1 MTLVGYHASHEQIP
15 PAGLLRAVQRAEKAG
30 FQAAMCSD
38 HLAPWG
44 VRQGESGHAWTWLGA
59 ALQATSMPF
68 GVVTAPG
75 QRYHPAVLA
84 QAIATL
90 ESMFPG
96 RFWPALGSG
105 EAMNEHVTG
114 DPWPPKDE
122 RDARLLECVDVTRRL
137 LDGEEVTHDGLIRLD
152 RARVWSL
159 PETPPPLIA
168 AAVSAEKARASAAW
182 ADGLITVSQ
191 EPAALRRVI
200 DAYRDAGGRGPIT
213 LQVHLSWAPTYDEAL
228 AIAHDQWR
236 NGLIGPPDC
245 WDIAYPEV
253 FDARVADAAP
263 DEVTG
268 AVQVSAD
275 PAAHL
280 DRLADLVALGFDRV
294 FLHHVG
300 REQDAFID
308 VFGERVV
315 PELTVVGRTAAGPT
329 VVGA

>member
-15 PAGLLRAVQRAEKAG
+15 PAGLLRAVQRAEQAG

-44 VRQGESGHAWTWLGA
+44 ERQGESGHAWTWLGA
-59 ALQATSMPF
+59 AMQATSLPF

-96 RFWPALGSG
+96 RFWPAFGSG
-105 EAMNEHVTG
+105 ENMNEHVTG
-114 DPWPPKDE
+114 DAWPQKDV
-122 RDARLLECVDVTRRL
+122 RDARLLECVDLTRRL
-137 LDGEEVTHDGLIRLD
+137 LAGEEVSHDGLVRVD

-159 PETPPPLIA
+159 PATPPPLIA
-168 AAVSAEKARASAAW
+168 AAVSAEKARSAAAW

-191 EPAALRRVI
+191 APEALRRVI

-213 LQVHLSWAPTYDEAL
+213 LQVHLSWAETYDQAL
-228 AIAHDQWR
+228 ALAYDQWR
-236 NGLIGPPDC
+236 NGLVGPPDC
-245 WDIAYPEV
+245 WDIAFPDE
-253 FDARVADAAP
+253 FDARIADASP
-263 DEVTG
+263 EEMTG
-268 AVQVSAD
+268 PVQVSAD
-275 PAAHL
+275 PAEHL
-280 DRLADLVALGFDRV
+280 DRLVALADLGFDRV

-300 REQDAFID
+300 TEQDAFID
-308 VFGERVV
+308 LFGERVV
-315 PELTVVGRTAAGPT
+315 PQLAA
-329 VVGA
+329 AR

>member
-1 MTLVGYHASHEQIP
+1 MTLVGFHASHEQIP
-15 PAGLLRAVQRAEKAG
+15 PAGLLRAVQRAEEAG

-38 HLAPWG
+38 HLEPWG
-44 VRQGESGHAWTWLGA
+44 LRQAESGHAWTWLGA
-59 ALQATSMPF
+59 AMQATNLPF

-75 QRYHPAVLA
+75 QRYHPVVLA
-84 QAIATL
+84 QAMATL

-96 RFWPALGSG
+96 RFWPAIGSG

-114 DPWPPKDE
+114 EPWPPKAE
-122 RDARLLECVDVTRRL
+122 RDARMVECVDVMRRL
-137 LDGEEVTHDGLIRLD
+137 LSGEEVTHDGLITVD
-152 RARVWSL
+152 RGRVWSL
-159 PETPPPLIA
+159 PPAPPPFIA
-168 AAVSAEKARASAAW
+168 AAVSVEKARSAAGW

-191 EPAALRRVI
+191 TPDALRRVV
-200 DAYRDAGGRGPIT
+200 DAYRGAGGRGPIT

-236 NGLIGPPDC
+236 NGLVGPPDC
-245 WDIAYPEV
+245 WDISSPEE
-253 FDARVADAAP
+253 FDARTADASP

-275 PAAHL
+275 PAEHL
-280 DRLADLVALGFDRV
+280 DRLAALAELGFDRV
-294 FLHHVG
+294 FLHQVG

-315 PELTVVGRTAAGPT
+315 PQLAA
-329 VVGA
+329 ARAAAS